1 MDDISLLRELSDNP
15 EIYLEDED
23 RELFQKNIELLD
35 ISQANNITLYGSD
48 IQKKMAELSEMMI
61 KSIGE
66 TNVDE
71 ISETI
76 DQTVEYLSESNEND
90 ESKSLLP
97 KLSAKFSWKKK
108 TKLLTLQ
115 NKYDVIT
122 QNVEKIESSLESHQV
137 RLMKDTAMLDQIYKM
152 NQEYFRLVN
161 LKIAAAK
168 DKLEHIRAG
177 DYPAECA
184 DIIPDIID
192 RLERKILELETTKTI
207 SLQQA
212 PQIRMLQAN
221 AAAMADKLQSTLYTV
236 IPLWKNQI
244 VIAFGT
250 EHTRAAIEADKKL
263 TDMSNQLLIK
273 NAQNL
278 KMLTVETQKARDDN
292 NIDPKALGEANRI
305 LIESLDEI
313 TRIQQEGKLKRYQAE
328 QELSRI
334 DDEMKGRLY
343 LASNGSKS

>member
-1 MDDISLLRELSDNP
+1 MDDLALLRELSDNP
-15 EIYLEDED
+15 ELYMEDDD
-23 RELFQKNIELLD
+23 RELLQSNMELLD
-35 ISQANNITLYGSD
+35 VSKANSITLYGSD

-71 ISETI
+71 VSETI
-76 DQTVEYLSESNEND
+76 DQTVEYLADTDDTKEK
-90 ESKSLLP
+90 KSFLP
-97 KLSAKFSWKKK
+97 WKKK
-108 TKLLTLQ
+108 SKALTIQ
-115 NKYDVIT
+115 NKYDVISK
-122 QNVEKIESSLESHQV
+122 NVDKIETSLEAHQV

-152 NQEYFRLVN
+152 NQEYFKQVN
-161 LKIAAAK
+161 FKIAAAK
-168 DKLEHIRAG
+168 DKLEQRRSG
-177 DYPAECA
+177 NYPEDCA
-184 DIIPDIID
+184 DIIPDITE
-192 RLERKILELETTKTI
+192 RLERKILELETTRTI

-250 EHTRAAIEADKKL
+250 EHTRAAIATDKKL

-278 KMLTVETQKARDDN
+278 KMLTVETQRARDDN
-292 NIDPKALGEANRI
+292 NIDPKALGEANKI
-305 LIESLDEI
+305 LIESLDDI
-313 TRIQQEGKLKRYQAE
+313 SKIQQEGKLKRYKAE
-328 QELSRI
+328 QELARI
-334 DDEMKGRLY
+334 DEEMKGRLY
-343 LASNGSKS
+343 LASTNN